1 VPTYDIEVTRDGRTV
16 YSHHKPARISQARKL
31 DNGNILYAHT
41 SGHLI
46 EMDITGK
53 EQWSLAVGHLTSWG
67 SVEPLPDA
75 HFLVAQYGNGRVIEI
90 DNTGK
95 VFWECT
101 VQSPAHATRL
111 PDGRTLVASAEGRK
125 IATFDVSGKEVA
137 KVDTQGRP
145 FFVRWR

>member
-1 VPTYDIEVTRDGRTV
+1 
-16 YSHHKPARISQARKL
+16 
-31 DNGNILYAHT
+31 
-41 SGHLI
+41 
-46 EMDITGK
+46 MDPPGK
-53 EQWSLAVGHLTSWG
+53 GEWGLPRGTLPSWG

-75 HFLVAQYGNGRVIEI
+75 HFLVAQYSKGQVIEI

-101 VQSPAHATRL
+101 VQTPAHATRL

-125 IATFDVSGKEVA
+125 IATFDASGKEVA